1 MFAINHE
8 IVKYLIYNIKSDLR
22 NDCRGSDIL
31 SNTALHIIIS
41 PRKAISYSKIW
52 GILVDVCHPTNCL
65 TVGRNGLRWHAW
77 VNWQELRIP

>member
-31 SNTALHIIIS
+31 SNTTLHIIIS
-41 PRKAISYSKIW
+41 PRKAISYSKI
-52 GILVDVCHPTNCL
+52 
-65 TVGRNGLRWHAW
+65 
-77 VNWQELRIP
+77 